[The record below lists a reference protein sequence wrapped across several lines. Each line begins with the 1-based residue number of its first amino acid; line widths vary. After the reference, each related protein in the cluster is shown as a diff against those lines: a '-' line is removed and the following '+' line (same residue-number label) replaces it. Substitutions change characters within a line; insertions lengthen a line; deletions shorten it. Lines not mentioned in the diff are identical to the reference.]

1 MYNGFLGFYINLL
14 FKYGKINCEF
24 NQTAEFINF
33 MHIITMLALLS
44 VLILVHE
51 LGHFLVARKLGIK
64 VEKFGFGLPFGPTLY
79 ETKWGDTKICVHS
92 FLLGGYVSFP
102 DDEPDSEIPK
112 DSLERIANRKV
123 WERFL
128 VISAGVTANAI
139 MAYLI
144 VLFVAGFSG
153 TLPSGKYDVFVDG
166 LQPDKTLASHQ
177 VDIMA
182 KDKIISANGVKIDSL
197 NKFIQIAQR
206 SKKFD
211 NYVSDN
217 NAESQLNKIKK
228 LNPQLANN
236 NAVIKTGTEIVLTKA
251 NPEEP
256 ITMPNDSMAGVS
268 KYNPEGK
275 LLNSSEKKL
284 RNELDGKK
292 IFISNGKYTLDQI
305 ALATADTAHPVKI
318 VVGRNGKNIEL
329 KPAYP
334 NKDGMIGIKLR
345 VQEITIPVK
354 GPVSVVTKSWD
365 YLSQNSIYMV
375 KGLGLIITGQI
386 PLSQIHGIVAIT
398 KVGSDI
404 IEKRGIWDG
413 LLLTALISIDL
424 AIVNLLPIP
433 ALDGGHL
440 LFLLIEKLR
449 GKPVEE
455 KTQETFA
462 KYGFVFLIGLMVIII
477 FNDIFALVTDKL

>member
-1 MYNGFLGFYINLL
+1 
-14 FKYGKINCEF
+14 
-24 NQTAEFINF
+24 
-33 MHIITMLALLS
+33 MLALLS
-44 VLILVHE
+44 VLIIVHE

-79 ETKWGDTKICVHS
+79 ETKWGDTKILVHA

-112 DSLERIANRKV
+112 DSIERIANRKV

-128 VISAGVTANAI
+128 VISAGVTANALI
-139 MAYLI
+139 AYLI

-153 TLPSGKYDVFVDG
+153 SLPSGKYNIFVDG
-166 LQPDKTLASHQ
+166 LQPDKTLSSHQ
-177 VDIMA
+177 ISI
-182 KDKIISANGVKIDSL
+182 KSNDKIISANGVKIDSL
-197 NKFIQIAQR
+197 NKFVEIAQR

-211 NYVSDN
+211 NYVSDDKVS
-217 NAESQLNKIKK
+217 SQISEIKK
-228 LNPQLANN
+228 LNPKVAKNN
-236 NAVIKTGTEIVLTKA
+236 TVITKGTEIVLPAST
-251 NPEEP
+251 PEKP
-256 ITMPNDSMAGVS
+256 LTIADDALISASRYT
-268 KYNPEGK
+268 PEGT
-275 LLNSSEKKL
+275 LLTSDEKKL
-284 RNELDGKK
+284 RNELDGKT
-292 IFISNGKYTLDQI
+292 IYISNGKYTLAQI
-305 ALATADTAHPVKI
+305 ATATADTVHPIEI
-318 VVGRNGKNIEL
+318 VVDRNGKNVNL
-329 KPAYP
+329 MPAYP

-345 VQEITIPVK
+345 IQEITEVVK
-354 GPVSVVTKSWD
+354 DPKSAVIKSWN
-365 YLSQNSIYMV
+365 YLSYNSYYMV

-386 PLSQIHGIVAIT
+386 PLNQVHGIVAIT

-404 IEKRGIWDG
+404 IQKRGIWDG

-449 GKPVEE
+449 GRPVEE
-455 KTQETFA
+455 KTQEAFA
-462 KYGFVFLIGLMVIII
+462 KFGFIFLIGLMVIII

>member
-1 MYNGFLGFYINLL
+1 
-14 FKYGKINCEF
+14 
-24 NQTAEFINF
+24 
-33 MHIITMLALLS
+33 MHILTMLALLS

-79 ETKWGDTKICVHS
+79 EGKWGDTKVCVHS

-112 DSLERIANRKV
+112 DSPQRIANRKV
-123 WERFL
+123 WERVL
-128 VISAGVTANAI
+128 VVSAGVTANALI
-139 MAYLI
+139 AYLI

-153 TLPSGKYDVFVDG
+153 GLPSGKYNIFVEG
-166 LQPDKTLASHQ
+166 LQPDKALSSHQ
-177 VDIMA
+177 IGI
-182 KDKIISANGVKIDSL
+182 KSNDKIISANGVKIDSL
-197 NKFIQIAQR
+197 NKFVEIAQR

-211 NYVSDN
+211 NYVN
-217 NAESQLNKIKK
+217 YETKQAQFNKIVK
-228 LNPQLANN
+228 LNPNLLLPKTAYNYVVPKGIEVVLPASTPEAPIVMSNDALAGI
-236 NAVIKTGTEIVLTKA
+236 A
-251 NPEEP
+251 
-256 ITMPNDSMAGVS
+256 
-268 KYNPEGK
+268 KYTPEGT
-275 LLNSSEKKL
+275 LLTSAEKKL
-284 RNELDGKK
+284 RNELDGKT
-292 IFISNGKYTLDQI
+292 IYISNGKYTLDQI
-305 ALATADTAHPVKI
+305 AAATADTAHPVAI
-318 VVGRNGKNIEL
+318 VVDRNGKNIEL

-345 VQEITIPVK
+345 VQEITVAVK
-354 GPVSVVTKSWD
+354 GPVSAVTKSWD
-365 YLSQNSIYMV
+365 YLSQNSYYMV

-386 PLSQIHGIVAIT
+386 PLDQVHGIVAIT

-424 AIVNLLPIP
+424 AIINLLPIP

-449 GKPVEE
+449 GRPVEE
-455 KTQETFA
+455 KVQEAFA
-462 KYGFVFLIGLMVIII
+462 RYGFIFLIGLMVIII

>member
-1 MYNGFLGFYINLL
+1 
-14 FKYGKINCEF
+14 
-24 NQTAEFINF
+24 

-79 ETKWGDTKICVHS
+79 ESKWGDTKICVHS

-128 VISAGVTANAI
+128 VISAGVTANAV

-177 VDIMA
+177 IDIMA

-211 NYVSDN
+211 N
-217 NAESQLNKIKK
+217 
-228 LNPQLANN
+228 
-236 NAVIKTGTEIVLTKA
+236 
-251 NPEEP
+251 
-256 ITMPNDSMAGVS
+256 
-268 KYNPEGK
+268 
-275 LLNSSEKKL
+275 
-284 RNELDGKK
+284 
-292 IFISNGKYTLDQI
+292 
-305 ALATADTAHPVKI
+305 
-318 VVGRNGKNIEL
+318 
-329 KPAYP
+329 
-334 NKDGMIGIKLR
+334 
-345 VQEITIPVK
+345 
-354 GPVSVVTKSWD
+354 
-365 YLSQNSIYMV
+365 
-375 KGLGLIITGQI
+375 
-386 PLSQIHGIVAIT
+386 
-398 KVGSDI
+398 
-404 IEKRGIWDG
+404 
-413 LLLTALISIDL
+413 
-424 AIVNLLPIP
+424 
-433 ALDGGHL
+433 
-440 LFLLIEKLR
+440 
-449 GKPVEE
+449 
-455 KTQETFA
+455 
-462 KYGFVFLIGLMVIII
+462 
-477 FNDIFALVTDKL
+477 

>member
-1 MYNGFLGFYINLL
+1 M
-14 FKYGKINCEF
+14 
-24 NQTAEFINF
+24 EFINS
-33 MHIITMLALLS
+33 MHILTMLALLS

-112 DSLERIANRKV
+112 DSPLRIANRKV

-128 VISAGVTANAI
+128 VISAGVTANALI
-139 MAYLI
+139 AYLI

-153 TLPSGKYDVFVDG
+153 GLPSGKYNIFVDG
-166 LQPDKTLASHQ
+166 LQPDKTLSSHQ
-177 VDIMA
+177 IGL
-182 KDKIISANGVKIDSL
+182 KSNDKIVSANGVKIDSL
-197 NKFIQIAQR
+197 NKFVEIAQR

-211 NYVSDN
+211 NYVSDDKV
-217 NAESQLNKIKK
+217 ESQISKIKK
-228 LNPQLANN
+228 LNPELKNN
-236 NAVIKTGTEIVLTKA
+236 TVILKGTEVVLPAPT
-251 NPEEP
+251 PEAP
-256 ITMPNDSMAGVS
+256 IIMPNDALAGVA
-268 KYNPEGK
+268 KYTPAGN
-275 LLNSSEKKL
+275 LLTSNERKL
-284 RNELDGKK
+284 RNELDGKT
-292 IFISNGKYTLDQI
+292 IYISNGKYTLDQI
-305 ALATADTAHPVKI
+305 AVATADTVHPIAII
-318 VVGRNGKNIEL
+318 VDRNGKDVEL

-334 NKDGMIGIKLR
+334 NKNGMIGVKLR
-345 VQEITIPVK
+345 VQEITE
-354 GPVSVVTKSWD
+354 VVNSPASAVEKSWN
-365 YLSQNSIYMV
+365 YLAYNSYYMV

-386 PLSQIHGIVAIT
+386 PLDQVHGIVAIT

-440 LFLLIEKLR
+440 LFLFIEKLR
-449 GKPVEE
+449 GRPVEE
-455 KTQETFA
+455 KTQEAFA
-462 KYGFVFLIGLMVIII
+462 KFGFVFLIGLMVIII